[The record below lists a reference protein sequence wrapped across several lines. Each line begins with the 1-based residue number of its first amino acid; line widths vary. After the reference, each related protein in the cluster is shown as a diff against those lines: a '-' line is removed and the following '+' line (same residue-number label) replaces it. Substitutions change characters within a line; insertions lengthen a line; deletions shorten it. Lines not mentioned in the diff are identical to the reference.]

1 MSTTSWWVHQYFA
14 QLIESE
20 EFPRGVDIALEIWT
34 YPNCAGE
41 LECCKSWAQ
50 LSLPSF
56 SAHVC
61 LTWLFGK
68 SFWGTNKTT
77 GFYQPQ
83 RKECHQIAFETY
95 SILFSFAIT
104 YLFNIS
110 SFCYSEF
117 NSNVELSQPP
127 VTPASGYPTSSSVHC
142 RNCTHNWQITPT
154 LRYMI

>member
-1 MSTTSWWVHQYFA
+1 MVGSSILCPTDRIRRVSQRCRYCTRNLDIPKLCRRAGMLQVLSPIIFA
-14 QLIESE
+14 IFLCLRL
-20 EFPRGVDIALEIWT
+20 FD
-34 YPNCAGE
+34 
-41 LECCKSWAQ
+41 
-50 LSLPSF
+50 LP
-56 SAHVC
+56 
-61 LTWLFGK
+61 LWLFGK

-142 RNCTHNWQITPT
+142 RNCTHN
-154 LRYMI
+154 